1 MAFTMA
7 VSECLALVVM
17 ALATWC
23 VSGVVEGKSEGVN
36 VLESEGDGTCHWL
49 NG

>member
-17 ALATWC
+17 TLATWC
-23 VSGVVEGKSEGVN
+23 VSVVVEGKSEGAIVMERE
-36 VLESEGDGTCHWL
+36 VDDT
-49 NG
+49 

>member
-7 VSECLALVVM
+7 VTGCLALVVM

-23 VSGVVEGKSEGVN
+23 VSVVVEGKSEGVN
-36 VLESEGDGTCHWL
+36 VLEREVDGT
-49 NG
+49 

>member
-7 VSECLALVVM
+7 VCECLALVVM

-23 VSGVVEGKSEGVN
+23 VSVVVEGKSEDVI
-36 VLESEGDGTCHWL
+36 VMEREVDDT
-49 NG
+49 